1 MPEAKKSKYNYY
13 EFDTNKVPN
22 MASFVIYGLLKD
34 QLTKEEKDELFRKIS
49 IIDVMKTQFVT
60 GFEDVYGRKIAE
72 IAGDGDLDTKYMDAT
87 GPKYAMSSNTGFYKI
102 PTTELDPALKV
113 FKEGI
118 TELAD
123 IMKKKQAKMR
133 FRTEAEKNYY
143 DLMLVMME
151 DAANERNW
159 RDNIETDIAYEYA
172 WNTEIKFR
180 FTAAIPVLSAENDDD
195 KLRFGTFLNEMDD
208 RAVLSVVAETGIPDA
223 AAGGIRTIKKLE
235 DHIRKGEIGRDE
247 LIREYEAQQARM
259 EKALNI
265 SPEVFAK
272 LESAHAVENNIDE
285 FTNGARGYGYVLE
298 DVIAKKDLLKAGW
311 PASDIQNLAMFRRL
325 ISLVESKNRTEPSRY
340 QSELDLLMRD
350 IEAESQKNAVTD
362 EEKAAKTK
370 KEQALNAKKADLEQ
384 QKVQIDA
391 AVGLTTE
398 LKQLWN
404 ELTDENGMTE
414 NERSTRLVKVRDFL
428 EKAKDNMV
436 FAGAAFV
443 QTKVTGMI
451 ERELEP
457 SEKALLSEDIAGF
470 VRNLEAV
477 DPTLVSSSK
486 QFSSFKSSLKEL
498 NRLKRNLD
506 PNDQEKVDRY
516 KEKVKEAAEKAAV
529 YLRYKIYQNKGPKKD
544 KHTRSE
550 LEIKRVNTVD
560 AILQGLKSLTVPGS
574 DELIIPKKNEYRV
587 YDAPA
592 SDGLLGEYTAQPK
605 TNVYDKM
612 MERYTGRGAV
622 NGTSEKMKKAFAK
635 ALTAYMLKQENPDA
649 PLNKK
654 KAEKMF
660 KTISRELRIAEMTD
674 EQLRESLQSPE
685 VFSEAI
691 IKQRSRVYAPD
702 NEAAYKSYIKDMK
715 SIYKIMSPKSK
726 GDIWYN
732 KAYDCIKKL
741 AHLPEDLDGVDKN
754 KAFRLVEKL
763 NQELVSCSRERMIR
777 KTGIYLDQ
785 EFRGLFLAMHSLADN
800 CTGTTG
806 LVNDLLEEYNTLRG
820 AKRAPNGG
828 FYIEDQVYF
837 DFGHYDSERLKYI
850 VDAIPEKD
858 HRRKLDKSIERK
870 MFDEVKPFN
879 PKEFRNDM
887 KKIKADAEKTGG
899 KKFKDEP
906 VKSSE
911 KHVEPKKPR
920 HNSMI

>member
-34 QLTKEEKDELFRKIS
+34 QLTKDEKDELFRKIS

-123 IMKKKQAKMR
+123 IMKKKQADLR

-235 DHIRKGEIGRDE
+235 DHINKGEIGRDE

-265 SPEVFAK
+265 SPDVFAK
-272 LESAHAVENNIDE
+272 LESAHVVENKIDE
-285 FTNGARGYGYVLE
+285 FTNGSRGYGYVLE

-311 PASDIQNLAMFRRL
+311 PASDIQNLAMLRRL
-325 ISLVESKNRTEPSRY
+325 ISHVESRNQTEPSRY
-340 QSELDLLMRD
+340 QGELDLLMRD

-362 EEKAAKTK
+362 EEKAGKTK
-370 KEQALNAKKADLEQ
+370 REQALNAKKAELEQ

-436 FAGAAFV
+436 FDGAAFV

-477 DPTLVSSSK
+477 DPSLVSSSK

-498 NRLKRNLD
+498 NRIKRNLD

-560 AILQGLKSLTVPGS
+560 AILQGLKNLTVPGS

-587 YDAPA
+587 YDVPA

-612 MERYTGRGAV
+612 MERYTV
-622 NGTSEKMKKAFAK
+622 KKAFAK
-635 ALTAYMLKQENPDA
+635 ALTAYMLKLENPDA

-654 KAEKMF
+654 NAEKMF
-660 KTISRELRIAEMTD
+660 KTINRELRIAEMTD

-702 NEAAYKSYIKDMK
+702 NEAAYKSYIKDMR

-726 GDIWYN
+726 GNIWYN

-741 AHLPEDLDGVDKN
+741 AHMPEDLDGVDKN

-763 NQELVSCSRERMIR
+763 NQELVSYSRERMIL
-777 KTGIYLDQ
+777 KPGIYLDR
-785 EFRGLFLAMHSLADN
+785 EFRELFMAMHSLADN

-820 AKRAPNGG
+820 AKRAPNGR
-828 FYIEDQVYF
+828 FYIGDVVYF
-837 DFGHYDSERLKYI
+837 DFDHYDSERLKHI
-850 VDAIPEKD
+850 VDVIPEKD
-858 HRRKLDKSIERK
+858 HMRKLDKSIERK
-870 MFDEVKPFN
+870 MLDEVKPFN
-879 PKEFRNDM
+879 QKEIRKDT
-887 KKIKADAEKTGG
+887 KKTKADAEKTVG
-899 KKFKDEP
+899 K
-906 VKSSE
+906 
-911 KHVEPKKPR
+911 
-920 HNSMI
+920 